1 MAMSTVRHE
10 TIDDADAIARI
21 YNEGI
26 ADRTATFETEPR
38 TSRMI
43 AAWFDG
49 MHPVVVVE
57 ANGRVV
63 AFALSSAYR
72 ERECHR
78 QIAEFSVD
86 VGRDDRGFGYWS
98 LAMDGLIDAARS
110 SGFTKLVS
118 RVFPDNVASLALLRR
133 LGFREVGIYMR
144 HGQLDGIWK
153 DVVIVEKI
161 LDVDNVGLSR

>member
-1 MAMSTVRHE
+1 MSTVRYA
-10 TIDDADAIARI
+10 TIDDSDAIAHI
-21 YNEGI
+21 YNESI
-26 ADRTATFETEPR
+26 ADRIATFETEPR

-57 ANGRVV
+57 AGGRVV
-63 AFALSSAYR
+63 AFASTSAYR
-72 ERECHR
+72 ERECYR
-78 QIAEFSVD
+78 RIAEFSVYVD
-86 VGRDDRGFGYWS
+86 RDDRAHGYGS
-98 LAMDGLIDAARS
+98 LAMGGLIDAARS

-118 RVFPDNVASLALLRR
+118 RVFPDNLACLALLRQ

-153 DVVIVEKI
+153 DAVIVEKI
-161 LDVDNVGLSR
+161 LDIDNVGLPG